1 MAALSPR
8 TGDELDGEDGAMHE
22 GKLIFAQLMDHLP
35 MHTFRR
41 TVARFGGDRAVRSFS
56 CQDQLRAMAFAQLTW
71 RDSLRDTVICLN
83 AQAPKLYHMGFRGP
97 IARSTLA
104 DANETRDWRLYAAFA
119 QSLIA
124 QARKLYANEPFG
136 AELAG
141 TAYALDTTTIDL
153 CLALFPWAHFQRT
166 KAAVKVHTQMDLR
179 GNIPTFL
186 HIDDGKSYDSDI
198 LDVIVPEAGATYVM
212 DRGFVDFARLN
223 RLTAAAAFFVI
234 RARSDLACRRLYS
247 HPVDKTTGVQCDQ
260 TIALTAPH
268 STARYPGRLRRVRY
282 RDPETGKRLV
292 LLTNN
297 FTLPARTIADLYRC
311 RWQIELFFRWIKQ
324 NLRIKSF
331 FGYSENAVRTQIWI
345 AVTVYVLVAIIK
357 KRLQLDA
364 SLYTILQSLSVTLFE
379 KMTLNQLL
387 MNLPRTHE
395 DHLDSNQLKL
405 LLN

>member
-1 MAALSPR
+1 MAALSAR
-8 TGDELDGEDGAMHE
+8 TGDESGGEGGAMHE

-41 TVARFGGDRAVRSFS
+41 TVERFGGDRAVRSFS
-56 CQDQLRAMAFAQLTW
+56 CQDQLRAMVFGQLTW

-124 QARKLYANEPFG
+124 QARKLYADEPFG
-136 AELAG
+136 AELDG

-212 DRGFVDFARLN
+212 DRGSVDFARLN

-234 RARSDLACRRLYS
+234 RARSDLKCRRLTS

-268 STARYPGRLRRVRY
+268 SIARYPDRLRRVRY

-297 FTLPARTIADLYRC
+297 FTLPAPTLADLYRC

-357 KRLQLDA
+357 KRLQLDD

-379 KMTLNQLL
+379 KTPLDQLL
-387 MNLPRTHE
+387 KNLPRTHE
-395 DHLDSNQLKL
+395 DHLDANQLKL

>member
-1 MAALSPR
+1 
-8 TGDELDGEDGAMHE
+8 MHE
-22 GKLIFAQLMDHLP
+22 GKLVFAQLMDHLP

-41 TVARFGGDRAVRSFS
+41 TVERFGGDRAVRSFS
-56 CQDQLRAMAFAQLTW
+56 CQNQLRAMAFAQLTW

-83 AQAPKLYHMGFRGP
+83 AQAAKLYHMGFRGP

-104 DANETRDWRLYAAFA
+104 DANERRDWRLYAAFA

-124 QARKLYANEPFG
+124 QARKLYADEPFG
-136 AELAG
+136 AELKG

-198 LDVIVPEAGATYVM
+198 LDQIVPEAGATYVM
-212 DRGFVDFARLN
+212 DRGFVDFARLH

-234 RARSDLACRRLYS
+234 RARSDLKCRRLYS

-268 STARYPGRLRRVRY
+268 SVARYPDRLRRVRY
-282 RDPETGKRLV
+282 RDSDTGKRLV

-297 FTLPARTIADLYRC
+297 FTLPARTVADLYRC

-357 KRLQLDA
+357 KRMQLKE

-379 KMTLNQLL
+379 KTPLDQLL
-387 MNLPRTHE
+387 RNLPCTHE
-395 DHLDSNQLKL
+395 DHLDANQLKL

>member
-1 MAALSPR
+1 
-8 TGDELDGEDGAMHE
+8 MHE

-35 MHTFRR
+35 LHTFRR
-41 TVARFGGDRAVRSFS
+41 TVARFGSDRAVRSFS

-83 AQAPKLYHMGFRGP
+83 AQAAKLYHMGFRGP

-124 QARKLYANEPFG
+124 QARKLYADEPFG

-212 DRGFVDFARLN
+212 DRGFLDFARLH

-234 RARSDLACRRLYS
+234 RA
-247 HPVDKTTGVQCDQ
+247 
-260 TIALTAPH
+260 PH
-268 STARYPGRLRRVRY
+268 SIARYSDKLRRVRY
-282 RDPETGKRLV
+282 RDQKTGKRLV
-292 LLTNN
+292 FLTNN

-331 FGYSENAVRTQIWI
+331 FGFSDNAVRTQIWI

-357 KRLQLDA
+357 KRLQLEP

-379 KMTLNQLL
+379 KIPLDQLL
-387 MNLPRTHE
+387 GNIPDTHE

>member
-1 MAALSPR
+1 M
-8 TGDELDGEDGAMHE
+8 
-22 GKLIFAQLMDHLP
+22 
-35 MHTFRR
+35 
-41 TVARFGGDRAVRSFS
+41 
-56 CQDQLRAMAFAQLTW
+56 
-71 RDSLRDTVICLN
+71 
-83 AQAPKLYHMGFRGP
+83 
-97 IARSTLA
+97 
-104 DANETRDWRLYAAFA
+104 
-119 QSLIA
+119 IA
-124 QARKLYANEPFG
+124 QARKLYAHEPFG

-166 KAAVKVHTQMDLR
+166 KAAIKVHTQMDLR

-198 LDVIVPEAGATYVM
+198 LDVLVPEAGAIYVM
-212 DRGFVDFARLN
+212 DRGYLDFARLH

-234 RARSDLACRRLYS
+234 RAKSTLRCRRLYS
-247 HPVDKTTGVQCDQ
+247 HRVDKTTGLQCDQ
-260 TIALTAPH
+260 TIVLVAPH
-268 STARYPGRLRRVRY
+268 SLARYPDRLRRVRY

-292 LLTNN
+292 FLTNN

-331 FGYSENAVRTQIWI
+331 FGFSDNAVRTQIWI

-357 KRLQLDA
+357 KRLQLKA
-364 SLYTILQSLSVTLFE
+364 SLYTILQSLSLTLFE
-379 KMTLNQLL
+379 KTPLDQLL
-387 MNLPRTHE
+387 ANLQRAHE
-395 DHLDSNQLKL
+395 DPLDSNQLKL

>member
-1 MAALSPR
+1 MAPLFPR
-8 TGDELDGEDGAMHE
+8 TDSESGGEGGAMHE

-35 MHTFRR
+35 LHTFRR
-41 TVARFGGDRAVRSFS
+41 TVARFGSDRAVRSFS

-83 AQAPKLYHMGFRGP
+83 AQAAKLYHMGFRGP

-124 QARKLYANEPFG
+124 QARKLYADEPFG

-212 DRGFVDFARLN
+212 DRGFLDFARLH

-234 RARSDLACRRLYS
+234 RA
-247 HPVDKTTGVQCDQ
+247 
-260 TIALTAPH
+260 PH
-268 STARYPGRLRRVRY
+268 SIARYSDKLRRVRY
-282 RDPETGKRLV
+282 RDQKTGKRLV
-292 LLTNN
+292 FLTNN

-331 FGYSENAVRTQIWI
+331 FGFSDNAVRTQIWI

-357 KRLQLDA
+357 KRLQLEP

-379 KMTLNQLL
+379 KIPLDQLL
-387 MNLPRTHE
+387 GNIPDTHE

>member
-1 MAALSPR
+1 
-8 TGDELDGEDGAMHE
+8 
-22 GKLIFAQLMDHLP
+22 
-35 MHTFRR
+35 
-41 TVARFGGDRAVRSFS
+41 
-56 CQDQLRAMAFAQLTW
+56 MAFAQLTW

-83 AQAPKLYHMGFRGP
+83 AQASKLYHMGFRGP
-97 IARSTLA
+97 VARSTLA
-104 DANETRDWRLYAAFA
+104 AANERRDWRLYAAFA
-119 QSLIA
+119 QALIA
-124 QARKLYANEPFG
+124 QARKLYAGEPFG

-198 LDVIVPEAGATYVM
+198 LDVIVPEAGAIYVM
-212 DRGFVDFARLN
+212 DRGFLDFARLY
-223 RLTAAAAFFVI
+223 RLTTAAAFFVI
-234 RARSDLACRRLYS
+234 RARSDLKCRRLYS
-247 HPVDKTTGVQCDQ
+247 HPVDKATGVQCDQ
-260 TIALTAPH
+260 TIALTAAR
-268 STARYPGRLRRVRY
+268 SIARYPDKLRRVRY

-297 FTLPARTIADLYRC
+297 FTLPARTVADLYRC

-331 FGYSENAVRTQIWI
+331 FGLSENAVRTQIWI
-345 AVTVYVLVAIIK
+345 AVTVYVLVAIVK
-357 KRLQLDA
+357 KRLQLKD

-379 KMTLNQLL
+379 KMPLDQLL
-387 MNLPRTHE
+387 SNLPPTDDDR
-395 DHLDSNQLKL
+395 LDASQLKL

>member
-1 MAALSPR
+1 
-8 TGDELDGEDGAMHE
+8 MHE
-22 GKLIFAQLMDHLP
+22 GKLVFAQLMDHLP

-41 TVARFGGDRAVRSFS
+41 TVARFGGDHSVRSFS
-56 CQDQLRAMAFAQLTW
+56 CQDQFRAMAFAQLTW

-97 IARSTLA
+97 VARSTLA
-104 DANETRDWRLYAAFA
+104 DANETRSWRLYAAFA

-124 QARKLYANEPFG
+124 QARKLYADEPFG
-136 AELAG
+136 TELAG

-166 KAAVKVHTQMDLR
+166 KAAIKVHTQMDLR

-198 LDVIVPEAGATYVM
+198 LDVLLPEAGAIYVM
-212 DRGFVDFARLN
+212 DRGYMDFARLH

-234 RARSDLACRRLYS
+234 RAKSTLKCRRLYS
-247 HPVDKTTGVQCDQ
+247 HRVDKTTGVQCDQ
-260 TIALTAPH
+260 TITLLAPH
-268 STARYPGRLRRVRY
+268 SLARYPDKLRRVRY

-292 LLTNN
+292 FLTNN

-331 FGYSENAVRTQIWI
+331 FGFSENAVRTQIWI

-357 KRLQLDA
+357 KRLKLDA

-379 KMTLNQLL
+379 KIPLDQLFA
-387 MNLPRTHE
+387 NLECAHQ